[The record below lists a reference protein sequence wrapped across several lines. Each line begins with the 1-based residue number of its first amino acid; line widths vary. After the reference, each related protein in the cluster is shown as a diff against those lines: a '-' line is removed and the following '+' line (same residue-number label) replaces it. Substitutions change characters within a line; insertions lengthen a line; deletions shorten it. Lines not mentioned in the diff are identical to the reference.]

1 VRGARCWDMDGVPLA
16 RSDAEEEEEA
26 YILVKVKLFN
36 DRGARVARMVWL
48 DEEELYFPVR

>member
-1 VRGARCWDMDGVPLA
+1 MDGVPLA